1 MDSYLWA
8 LNMNSFKPLCDYAI
22 KMRTTL
28 FDFDMSLISDK
39 EEITEKQSLING
51 LKEAVAQEDLK
62 AIKREIAN
70 IISNLKKSSKNAYP
84 IEEESCSKLGMSFD
98 SVIENLEQALGAY
111 TPERSRYYLNRLIKT
126 LTTEKIGRINDLDM
140 NRWKDYKDIITDSLW
155 VMEKRDRTGAHNAG
169 YWGNFIPQ
177 IPQQLLKR
185 YTKKNDWVLDT
196 FVGSGTT
203 LIECR
208 RFGRNAIGI
217 DLSKDALE
225 SARLNLSRE
234 NNTCDVKIEFVN
246 ADSTTVSYRELLQ
259 KYNISSVQ
267 LVIMHPPYWDIIK
280 FSENDRDLSNAASVE
295 VFLAGIRQIAEGVY
309 QVLDKGRYLAVVIG
323 DKYSKGE
330 LIPLGF
336 YTMNEIMKVGFKLKS
351 TVVKNFEMT
360 KGKQSQQELWRYRAL
375 IGGFY
380 VFKHE
385 YIFLFER

>member
-1 MDSYLWA
+1 
-8 LNMNSFKPLCDYAI
+8 
-22 KMRTTL
+22 
-28 FDFDMSLISDK
+28 MSLISDK